1 MERKIF
7 FRFRDH
13 LRCVVNGKPLLC
25 KACNTHIRFDPVTQQ
40 ELRHRCGT
48 GDLPELHELYPGG
61 PAAEIGD
68 PADTDWD
75 DDIGEVEDPLS
86 VGERIAFAEDVAGYG
101 EDLREFTDMRPRGE
115 W

>member
-1 MERKIF
+1 MERKAF

-25 KACNTHIRFDPVTQQ
+25 KSCNAHIRFDPATQQ
-40 ELRHRCGT
+40 ELRHRCGV
-48 GDLPELHELYPGG
+48 DDHPVDVD
-61 PAAEIGD
+61 PAENIGD
-68 PADTDWD
+68 PDDTDWD
-75 DDIGEVEDPLS
+75 DGIGEVEDPLS

>member
-1 MERKIF
+1 MERKVF

-40 ELRHRCGT
+40 ELRHLCGVEDHPIDD
-48 GDLPELHELYPGG
+48 DLVEN
-61 PAAEIGD
+61 IGD
-68 PADTDWD
+68 PSDADWED
-75 DDIGEVEDPLS
+75 DDVVEDPLS